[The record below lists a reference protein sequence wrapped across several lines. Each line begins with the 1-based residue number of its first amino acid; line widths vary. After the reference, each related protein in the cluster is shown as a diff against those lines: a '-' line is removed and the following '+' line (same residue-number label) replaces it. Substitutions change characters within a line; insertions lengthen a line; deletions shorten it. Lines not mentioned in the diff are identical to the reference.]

1 MQKPMKQYCYMS
13 VAAMAVLGFVVMPA
27 CRRQP
32 QSRHYVENVA
42 AAAPAPERSPA
53 PPQALAWRWVKPSH
67 WREQGGSGLR
77 LATFAIADR
86 GNVARCSIVP
96 LSGDGGGVEANVRRW
111 LEQLQVA
118 QISSPELDVFLGQ
131 QKKMQTSDGLPVMV
145 IDFTALGRGQEPGEE
160 SMLVAIIRG
169 DNQTLFVKMDGGR
182 IMLEKNRED
191 FYEFC
196 RSISWGA

>member
-1 MQKPMKQYCYMS
+1 MKQYCYMS
-13 VAAMAVLGFVVMPA
+13 VAAMAVLGFVVAPA

-42 AAAPAPERSPA
+42 AVAPAPERSPA
-53 PPQALAWRWVKPSH
+53 SPQARAWRWVKPSH

-86 GNVARCSIVP
+86 GTAARCSIVP
-96 LSGDGGGVEANVRRW
+96 LAGDGGGVEANVRRW
-111 LEQLQVA
+111 LDQLQVA
-118 QISSPELDVFLGQ
+118 QISSPELEVFLGQ
-131 QKKMQTSDGLPVMV
+131 QKKMKTSDGLPVMV
-145 IDFTALGRGQEPGEE
+145 IDFTALGRGQEPAEE
-160 SMLVAIIRG
+160 SMLVAIIMG
-169 DNQTLFVKMDGGR
+169 ENQTLFVKMDGGR

-196 RSISWGA
+196 RSISRGA